1 MTETTR
7 VTRETWRGLDCT
19 RLTLACGDTALVSD
33 FGAQVLS
40 WQVNG
45 HERLFVSP
53 KAVVDGSAAI
63 RGGIPVCFPQFNQR
77 GPLPKHGLART
88 SLWTYEPT
96 ATVLAADDASIQWAL
111 TDSAATRAQW
121 PHAFAVALR
130 VQLQPGQLRVEL
142 TARNTDTQMWAFT
155 AALHTYLQA
164 EQVQDCALAGLEHM
178 PFWDAAQGF
187 APAVQQGPVGF
198 GAEVD
203 RVYPRA
209 DAPLQLQG
217 GLPCALQIAQD
228 PVWNETVVWNPGPT
242 LCIQLA
248 DMGANSWQ
256 HMLCVEAAQINQ
268 PVALQPGACWQG
280 AQVLTVQAAG

>member
-19 RLTLACGDTALVSD
+19 RLTLTNGDSALVSD

-45 HERLFVSP
+45 QERLFVSP
-53 KAVVDGSAAI
+53 LAVTDGSAAI

-88 SLWTYEPT
+88 ALWTYEPA
-96 ATVLAADDASIQWAL
+96 ATVLAADHATLQWAL
-111 TDSAATRAQW
+111 TDSDATRAQW
-121 PHAFAVALR
+121 PHAFAATLQ
-130 VQLQPGQLRVEL
+130 VQLQPGQLGVEL
-142 TARNTDTQMWAFT
+142 TACNTDSRPWTFT
-155 AALHTYLQA
+155 AALHTYLQT
-164 EQVQDCALAGLEHM
+164 EQVQGCALAGLEHM

-187 APAVQQGPVGF
+187 APAVQLGSVGF
-198 GAEVD
+198 GGEVD

-209 DAPLQLQG
+209 NVPLRLHGQL
-217 GLPCALQIAQD
+217 PSALQIAQD
-228 PVWNETVVWNPGPT
+228 AVWNEVVVWNPGPA
-242 LCIQLA
+242 LCAQLG
-248 DMGANSWQ
+248 DMEAHSWQ

-280 AQVLTVQAAG
+280 AQLLTVLPT